1 MKEVDKIIFLH
12 VPKTAGTTISAQL
25 INSFHENEIHQAKLN
40 LEDLEKQIKNK
51 KLIIG
56 HSTLKYFSKIKNLD
70 EFLIFTVLRDPIERA
85 ISWSLHALRL
95 KRNNKNHSVS
105 FLPDKNILPYI
116 YYNLDKIDY
125 TIFFDN
131 FDSDL
136 NYFSKNYFENLTLNP
151 KLFLNTAGDNVDINF
166 DEVRELNFNDRRKHK
181 FINFQDYKYFL
192 IKYKKDEI
200 KMYND
205 IKKNSLKKKE
215 RINKKFIFLPP
226 KFTTKLSWSANDI
239 IISENCYYREKNQNM
254 SWVWTGPDTVTNFYF
269 NLVDGQYKFE
279 VKIVNTISAEILSKI
294 TFLVND
300 QVIEAKKTLD
310 QNSHFF
316 FSGNALIKSSLNK
329 KSKLT
334 IKLPFTLKF
343 NEVDKSSSD
352 SRYVGVAIQNITFFK
367 N

>member
-1 MKEVDKIIFLH
+1 
-12 VPKTAGTTISAQL
+12 
-25 INSFHENEIHQAKLN
+25 
-40 LEDLEKQIKNK
+40 
-51 KLIIG
+51 
-56 HSTLKYFSKIKNLD
+56 
-70 EFLIFTVLRDPIERA
+70 
-85 ISWSLHALRL
+85 
-95 KRNNKNHSVS
+95 
-105 FLPDKNILPYI
+105 
-116 YYNLDKIDY
+116 
-125 TIFFDN
+125 
-131 FDSDL
+131 
-136 NYFSKNYFENLTLNP
+136 
-151 KLFLNTAGDNVDINF
+151 
-166 DEVRELNFNDRRKHK
+166 
-181 FINFQDYKYFL
+181 
-192 IKYKKDEI
+192 
-200 KMYND
+200 
-205 IKKNSLKKKE
+205 
-215 RINKKFIFLPP
+215 
-226 KFTTKLSWSANDI
+226 
-239 IISENCYYREKNQNM
+239 M